1 VKKALSLIVT
11 ALFAVG
17 SAGIASAQAP
27 AAPAAKT
34 EEKKDAKPA
43 AKPAA
48 AKKPAP
54 KSASGSVKSASADSI
69 VVAGK
74 DKGKEA
80 EWTFAVD
87 STTKISK
94 GGKAATAADL
104 KAGDGVQVRYTEDG
118 GKATAQTVTVR
129 PAPTAKKAD
138 AKPAEKPAEKK

>member
-1 VKKALSLIVT
+1 MKKALSLIVT

-34 EEKKDAKPA
+34 EEKKD